1 MASFPNRRAL
11 LGLSIALLSATG
23 AARAAEAESEGQAT
37 RPVLDMAIEEVVVT
51 ARQYN
56 AAAQLTDERIVDDAV
71 TDLLGAEAISRVG
84 DSNVAVALQRVPGL
98 SLVNGQFI
106 YVRGL
111 GERYSQTTVNGASV
125 PSVDLSRNVV
135 PLDLFPSFIVESLAV
150 QKSYSA
156 DRQAAFGGGAI
167 DIRTKRI
174 PDGFVA
180 GLQLGSAVNDANDD
194 EVLTY
199 AGGGED
205 NQGQDDGNRAFSPR
219 LREALDQYQGNVSVQ
234 NILTRLRGTTQPNAT
249 LADAQAINRQLAT
262 YLKRDV
268 SVLEKDTPF
277 DRNIRGYLGN
287 SFFVSDDLEIGGL
300 AAGGYSNQ
308 WRETTR
314 TGRNFVF
321 PDEETDERVQATQQ
335 VNMTGNAAVGLRYLE
350 EHEVSATAIYLRNTE
365 DDTYQRTFFNENR
378 RRSSGN
384 GFGEVGLRFEERDVL
399 ITQYEGTHRFGVSTR
414 SELRDRFSSV
424 LPASLFNMVPED
436 LEFSWF
442 VSDSKA
448 ETSIPSEV
456 TISQQGS
463 TNAAFQL
470 VDPQVVQATQAANYR
485 FTELDDDVLNHGW
498 ELKAP
503 FYLDRAFLEVSGGY
517 NHRRQDRVY
526 EQSQFNLGS
535 LSVADLA
542 SLRGPLGQVFSTENI
557 NNSANDFI
565 FARAGA
571 NNQSY
576 LAGAMTDAYFG
587 QVDFT
592 WDETWRIAAGLRW
605 EKYRQYGLDFD
616 PYGYTAATPIVTTD
630 PQALANAVFQDDDLY
645 PSLSVTYMRPLWAD
659 TFQLRATY
667 AETVVRPDLREITD
681 ASYIDPLT
689 EDLVFGNSGV
699 TPATLSN
706 YDLRAEWFWNSGDS
720 LTVSLFYKD
729 IENPIEFFETTASDT
744 TVAREIV
751 NAESAEVYGVEIEAL
766 KDLGSVAD
774 FLSPF
779 FVQANLTL
787 QDSEIVAGSQA
798 DAPTNDTRELTN
810 ASPWIVNL
818 IVGFDSMDAMH
829 SATLAYNAFDDR
841 LFVAGRNGAPDG
853 FEQARHSVNA
863 TYFFYPTDSLT
874 VQLKASNLLD
884 DPISIERDGIEVLS
898 EKVGRTFSL
907 SVQWELY

>member
-11 LGLSIALLSATG
+11 LGLSIALLSAAG
-23 AARAAEAESEGQAT
+23 AARAAEAEAETA
-37 RPVLDMAIEEVVVT
+37 RPALDLAIEEVVVT

-71 TDLLGAEAISRVG
+71 SDLLGSEAISRVG

-135 PLDLFPSFIVESLAV
+135 PLDLFPSFIVDSLSV

-156 DRQAAFGGGAI
+156 DRQASFGGGAI

-174 PDGFVA
+174 PDGFVG
-180 GLQLGSAVNDANDD
+180 GLQLGSAINDANDD
-194 EVLTY
+194 EVITY

-205 NQGQDDGNRAFSPR
+205 NQGQDDGTRAFSAR
-219 LREALDQYQGNVSVQ
+219 LQEALDQYQGNVSVQ
-234 NILTRLRGTTQPNAT
+234 NILSRLRGTTQPNAT
-249 LADAQAINRQLAT
+249 LADAQAVNRQLAT
-262 YLKRDV
+262 YLYRDL

-277 DRNIRGYLGN
+277 DRNIRAYVGN
-287 SFFVSDDLEIGGL
+287 SVFLSDDLEIGGL
-300 AAGGYSNQ
+300 AAGGYTNQ

-314 TGRNFVF
+314 LSRNFLF
-321 PDEETDERVQATQQ
+321 PEEETDERLQATQQ
-335 VNMTGNAAVGLRYLE
+335 VNMTGNASLGLRYLE

-378 RRSSGN
+378 RRSSGL
-384 GFGEVGLRFEERDVL
+384 GFGEVGFRFEERDVL
-399 ITQYEGTHRFGVSTR
+399 IMQYEGNHRFGAATR
-414 SELRDRFSSV
+414 GELKDRFGSL
-424 LPASLFNMVPED
+424 LPASLFDLVPED
-436 LEFSWF
+436 LEFNWF

-456 TISQQGS
+456 TIGQQGVI
-463 TNAAFQL
+463 NEFFQL
-470 VDPQVVQATQAANYR
+470 VDPQVIQATQAANYR

-503 FYLDRAFLEVSGGY
+503 FYLDRVFLEVSGGY

-535 LSVADLA
+535 LSVANLET
-542 SLRGPLGQVFSTENI
+542 LRGPFGEVFSTRNI
-557 NNSANDFI
+557 NDTANDFI

-576 LAGAMTDAYFG
+576 LAGTMTDAYFG
-587 QVDFT
+587 QVDVT
-592 WDETWRIAAGLRW
+592 LDDTWRLAAGLRW

-616 PYGYTAATPIVTTD
+616 PFGYSAATPIVSTD
-630 PQALANAVFQDDDLY
+630 PEVLANAVFQDDDLY
-645 PSLSVTYMRPLWAD
+645 PSLSLTYMRPFWAD

-699 TPATLSN
+699 TPATLTN

-729 IENPIEFFETTASDT
+729 IENPLEFFETTASDT

-751 NAESAEVYGVEIEAL
+751 NAASAEVYGVEFEVL

-779 FVQANLTL
+779 FLQGNITL
-787 QDSEIVAGSQA
+787 QDSEIVAGAQA

-810 ASPWIVNL
+810 ASPWIVNM
-818 IVGFDSMDAMH
+818 IVGYDSMDARH
-829 SATLAYNAFDDR
+829 SATIAYNAFDDR

-853 FEQARHSVNA
+853 FEQTRHSINA
-863 TYFFYPTDSLT
+863 TYFFYPTDNLT

-884 DPISIERDGIEVLS
+884 DPISIEREGVETLN

>member
-11 LGLSIALLSATG
+11 LGLSIALLSAAG
-23 AARAAEAESEGQAT
+23 AARAAEAEAENA
-37 RPVLDMAIEEVVVT
+37 RPALDLAIEEVVVT

-71 TDLLGAEAISRVG
+71 SDLLGSEAISRVG

-135 PLDLFPSFIVESLAV
+135 PLDLFPSFIVDSLSV

-156 DRQAAFGGGAI
+156 DRQASFGGGAI

-174 PDGFVA
+174 PDGFVG
-180 GLQLGSAVNDANDD
+180 GLQLGSAINDANDD

-205 NQGQDDGNRAFSPR
+205 NQGQDDGTRAFSPR
-219 LREALDQYQGNVSVQ
+219 LQEALDQYQGNVSVQ
-234 NILTRLRGTTQPNAT
+234 NILSRLRGTTKPNAT

-262 YLKRDV
+262 YLYRDL

-277 DRNIRGYLGN
+277 DRNIRAYVGN
-287 SFFVSDDLEIGGL
+287 SVFLSDDLEIGGL
-300 AAGGYSNQ
+300 AAGGYTNQ

-314 TGRNFVF
+314 LSRNFLF
-321 PDEETDERVQATQQ
+321 PEEETDERLQATQQ
-335 VNMTGNAAVGLRYLE
+335 VNMTGNASLGLRYLE

-378 RRSSGN
+378 RRSSGL
-384 GFGEVGLRFEERDVL
+384 GFGEVGFRFEERDVL
-399 ITQYEGTHRFGVSTR
+399 IMQYEGKHRFGASTR
-414 SELRDRFSSV
+414 GELKDRFGSL
-424 LPASLFNMVPED
+424 LPASLFDLVPED
-436 LEFSWF
+436 LEFNWF

-456 TISQQGS
+456 TIGQQGV
-463 TNAAFQL
+463 TNESFQL
-470 VDPQVVQATQAANYR
+470 VDPQVIQATQAANYR

-503 FYLDRAFLEVSGGY
+503 FYLDRVFLEVSGGY

-535 LSVADLA
+535 LSVANLET
-542 SLRGPLGQVFSTENI
+542 LRGPFGEVFSTRNI
-557 NNSANDFI
+557 NDTANDFI

-576 LAGAMTDAYFG
+576 LAGTMTDAYFG
-587 QVDFT
+587 QVDVT
-592 WDETWRIAAGLRW
+592 LDDTWRLAAGLRW

-616 PYGYTAATPIVTTD
+616 PFGYSAATPIVSTD
-630 PQALANAVFQDDDLY
+630 PEVLANAVFQDDDLY
-645 PSLSVTYMRPLWAD
+645 PSLSLTYMRPFWAD

-699 TPATLSN
+699 TPATLTN

-751 NAESAEVYGVEIEAL
+751 NAASAEVYGVEFEVL

-779 FVQANLTL
+779 FIQGNITL
-787 QDSEIVAGSQA
+787 QDSEIVAGAQA

-810 ASPWIVNL
+810 ASPWIVNM
-818 IVGFDSMDAMH
+818 IVGYDSMDARH
-829 SATLAYNAFDDR
+829 SATIAYNAFDDR

-853 FEQARHSVNA
+853 FEQTRHSINA
-863 TYFFYPTDSLT
+863 TYFFYPTDNLT

-884 DPISIERDGIEVLS
+884 DPISIEREGVETLN

>member
-23 AARAAEAESEGQAT
+23 AARAAEAEAENA
-37 RPVLDMAIEEVVVT
+37 RPAQDLAIEEVVVT

-71 TDLLGAEAISRVG
+71 SDLLGSEAISRVG

-135 PLDLFPSFIVESLAV
+135 PLDLFPSFIVDSLSV

-156 DRQAAFGGGAI
+156 DRQASFGGGAI

-174 PDGFVA
+174 PDGFVG
-180 GLQLGSAVNDANDD
+180 GLQLGSAINSANDG

-205 NQGQDDGNRAFSPR
+205 NQGQDDGTRALSPR
-219 LREALDQYQGNVSVQ
+219 LQEALDQYQGNVSVQ
-234 NILTRLRGTTQPNAT
+234 NILSRLRGTTQPDAT
-249 LADAQAINRQLAT
+249 LADAQAINRLLGT
-262 YLKRDV
+262 YLYRDL

-287 SFFVSDDLEIGGL
+287 SMLLSDDLEIGGL
-300 AAGGYSNQ
+300 AAGGYTNQ

-314 TGRNFVF
+314 LGRNFLF
-321 PDEETDERVQATQQ
+321 PEEETDERLQATQQ
-335 VNMTGNAAVGLRYLE
+335 VNMTGNASLGLRYLE

-378 RRSSGN
+378 RRSSGL
-384 GFGEVGLRFEERDVL
+384 GFGEVGFRFEERDVL
-399 ITQYEGTHRFGVSTR
+399 IMQYEGNHRVGAATR
-414 SELRDRFSSV
+414 SELKDRFGSL
-424 LPASLFNMVPED
+424 LPASLFDLVPED
-436 LEFSWF
+436 LEFNWF
-442 VSDSKA
+442 ISDSKA
-448 ETSIPSEV
+448 ETSIPNEV
-456 TISQQGS
+456 TISQQGP
-463 TNAAFQL
+463 TNDFFQL

-503 FYLDRAFLEVSGGY
+503 FYFDRIYFEVSGGY

-535 LSVADLA
+535 LSVANLET
-542 SLRGPLGQVFSTENI
+542 LRGPLGGVFSTRNI
-557 NNSANDFI
+557 NDTANDFI

-576 LAGAMTDAYFG
+576 LAGTMTDAYFG
-587 QVDFT
+587 QVDMTFA
-592 WDETWRIAAGLRW
+592 ETWRLAAGLRW

-616 PYGYTAATPIVTTD
+616 PFGYSPATPIISTD
-630 PQALANAVFQDDDLY
+630 PEVLANAVFQDDDLY
-645 PSLSVTYMRPLWAD
+645 PSLSLTYMRPFWAD

-699 TPATLSN
+699 TPATLTN

-751 NAESAEVYGVEIEAL
+751 NAASAEVYGVEFEVL
-766 KDLGSVAD
+766 KDLGSVAN

-779 FVQANLTL
+779 FLQGNITL
-787 QDSEIVAGSQA
+787 QDSEIVAGGRA

-818 IVGFDSMDAMH
+818 IVGYDSMDAKH
-829 SATLAYNAFDDR
+829 SATVAYNAFDDR

-853 FEQARHSVNA
+853 FEQTRHSINA

-884 DPISIERDGIEVLS
+884 DPISIEREGVETLN
-898 EKVGRTFSL
+898 EKIGRTFSL

>member
-11 LGLSIALLSATG
+11 LGLSIALLSAAG
-23 AARAAEAESEGQAT
+23 AARAAEAEAEAG
-37 RPVLDMAIEEVVVT
+37 RPAQDLAIEEVVVT

-71 TDLLGAEAISRVG
+71 SDLLGSEAISRVG

-98 SLVNGQFI
+98 SLVNGQFV

-135 PLDLFPSFIVESLAV
+135 PLDLFPSFIVDSLAV

-156 DRQAAFGGGAI
+156 DRQASFGGGAI

-174 PDGFVA
+174 PDGFVG
-180 GLQLGSAVNDANDD
+180 GLQLGSAINSANDG

-205 NQGQDDGNRAFSPR
+205 NQGQDDGTRALSPR
-219 LREALDQYQGNVSVQ
+219 LQEALDQYQGNVSVQ
-234 NILTRLRGTTQPNAT
+234 NILSRLRGTTQPNAT
-249 LADAQAINRQLAT
+249 LADAQAINRLLGT
-262 YLKRDV
+262 YLYRDL

-287 SFFVSDDLEIGGL
+287 SMLLSDDLEIGGL
-300 AAGGYSNQ
+300 AAGGYTNQ

-314 TGRNFVF
+314 LGRNFLF
-321 PDEETDERVQATQQ
+321 PEEETDERLQATQQ
-335 VNMTGNAAVGLRYLE
+335 VNMTGNASLGLRYLE

-378 RRSSGN
+378 RRSSGL
-384 GFGEVGLRFEERDVL
+384 GFGEVGFRFEERDVL
-399 ITQYEGTHRFGVSTR
+399 IMQYEGNHRVGAATR
-414 SELRDRFSSV
+414 SELKDRFGSL
-424 LPASLFNMVPED
+424 LPASLFDLVPED
-436 LEFSWF
+436 LEFNWF
-442 VSDSKA
+442 ISDSKA
-448 ETSIPSEV
+448 ETSIPNEV
-456 TISQQGS
+456 TISQQGP
-463 TNAAFQL
+463 TNDFFQL

-503 FYLDRAFLEVSGGY
+503 FYFDRIYLEVSGGY

-535 LSVADLA
+535 LSVANLET
-542 SLRGPLGQVFSTENI
+542 LRGPLGEVFSTRNI
-557 NNSANDFI
+557 NDTANDFI

-576 LAGAMTDAYFG
+576 LAGTMTDAYFG
-587 QVDFT
+587 QVDMTFA
-592 WDETWRIAAGLRW
+592 ETWRLAAGLRW

-616 PYGYTAATPIVTTD
+616 PFGYSAATPIISTD
-630 PQALANAVFQDDDLY
+630 PEVLANAVFQDDDLY
-645 PSLSVTYMRPLWAD
+645 PSLSLTYMRPFWAD

-699 TPATLSN
+699 TPATLTN

-720 LTVSLFYKD
+720 LTVSMFYKE

-751 NAESAEVYGVEIEAL
+751 NAASAEVYGVEFEVL
-766 KDLGSVAD
+766 KDLGSVAN

-779 FVQANLTL
+779 FLQGNITL
-787 QDSEIVAGSQA
+787 QDSEIVAGGRA

-818 IVGFDSMDAMH
+818 IVGYDSMDAKH
-829 SATLAYNAFDDR
+829 SATIAYNAFDDR

-853 FEQARHSVNA
+853 FEQTRHSINA

-884 DPISIERDGIEVLS
+884 DPISIEREGVETLN
-898 EKVGRTFSL
+898 EKIGRTFSL

>member
-1 MASFPNRRAL
+1 MVSISQGRAL
-11 LGLSIALLSATG
+11 LGLSIALLSAAG
-23 AARAAEAESEGQAT
+23 AARAAESSAA
-37 RPVLDMAIEEVVVT
+37 PAMDLAIEEVVVT

-56 AAAQLTDERIVDDAV
+56 AAAQLTDERIMDDAV
-71 TDLLGAEAISRVG
+71 SDLLGADSISRVG
-84 DSNVAVALQRVPGL
+84 DSNVAIALQRVPGL
-98 SLVNGQFI
+98 SLVNGQFV

-135 PLDLFPSFIVESLAV
+135 PLDLFPSFIVDSLSV

-156 DRQAAFGGGAI
+156 DRQASFGGGAI

-174 PDGFVA
+174 PNGFVG
-180 GLQLGSAVNDANDD
+180 GLQLGSAFNDANDD
-194 EVLTY
+194 EVITY
-199 AGGGED
+199 AGGGQD
-205 NQGQDDGNRAFSPR
+205 NEGQDDGTRALSPR
-219 LREALDQYQGNVSVQ
+219 LQDALIQYQGNVSVQ
-234 NILTRLRGTTQPNAT
+234 NILSRLRGTTQPNAT
-249 LADAQAINRQLAT
+249 LADAQAVNRQLGS
-262 YLKRDV
+262 YLYRDL

-287 SFFVSDDLEIGGL
+287 SIFLTDDFELGAL

-314 TGRNFVF
+314 LNRSFAF
-321 PDEETDERVQATQQ
+321 PEQRTDERLEATQQ
-335 VNMTGNAAVGLRYLE
+335 VNMTGNAAVGFRYLD

-378 RRSSGN
+378 QRESGN
-384 GFGEVGLRFEERDVL
+384 GFQDVGFRFEERDVL
-399 ITQYEGTHRFGVSTR
+399 ITQYQGNHSIGYNTKQVLKDRFGD
-414 SELRDRFSSV
+414 L
-424 LPASLFNMVPED
+424 LPASLIDFIPEG
-436 LEFSWF
+436 LEYNWF
-442 VSDSKA
+442 YSDSKA

-456 TISQQGS
+456 NISLQGA
-463 TNAAFQL
+463 TDENFQIPN
-470 VDPQVVQATQAANYR
+470 PQVVQSSEAANFR

-498 ELKAP
+498 EVKAP
-503 FYLDRAFLEVSGGY
+503 FYTKRLTLEVSGGY

-526 EQSQFNLGS
+526 VQSQFNLGPLDVAS
-535 LSVADLA
+535 LST
-542 SLRGPLGQVFSTENI
+542 LRGPLGEVFSTANVNSSV
-557 NNSANDFI
+557 NNFVFNRVGS
-565 FARAGA
+565 

-576 LAGAMTDAYFG
+576 IAATMTDAYFG
-587 QVDFT
+587 QFDLT
-592 WDETWRIAAGLRW
+592 LDDTWRIAAGLRW
-605 EKYRQYGLDFD
+605 EKYRQVGLDYD
-616 PYGYTAATPIVTTD
+616 PYGFSATTPVVTTD
-630 PQALANAVFQDDDLY
+630 PERLASNVFQDDDLY
-645 PSLSVTYMRPLWAD
+645 PSLSLTYMRPFWAD
-659 TFQLRATY
+659 TFQLRGTY
-667 AETVVRPDLREITD
+667 SETVVRPDLREITD

-699 TPATLSN
+699 IPATLTN

-751 NAESAEVYGVEIEAL
+751 NAASAEVYGVEFEVL
-766 KDLGSVAD
+766 KDLGSVAS

-779 FVQANLTL
+779 FLQGNITL
-787 QDSEIVAGSQA
+787 QDSEIVAGGRA

-810 ASPWIVNL
+810 ASPWIVNM
-818 IVGFDSMDAMH
+818 IVGYDSMDARH
-829 SATLAYNAFDDR
+829 SATIAYNAFDDR

-853 FEQARHSVNA
+853 FEQTRHSINA
-863 TYFFYPTDSLT
+863 TYFFYPTNNLT

-884 DPISIERDGIEVLS
+884 DPISIEREGVETLN

>member
-11 LGLSIALLSATG
+11 LGLSIALLSAAG
-23 AARAAEAESEGQAT
+23 AARAAEAEAEAG
-37 RPVLDMAIEEVVVT
+37 RPAQDLAIEEVVVT

-71 TDLLGAEAISRVG
+71 SDLLGSEAISRVG

-98 SLVNGQFI
+98 SLVNGQFV

-135 PLDLFPSFIVESLAV
+135 PLDLFPSFIVDSLAV

-156 DRQAAFGGGAI
+156 DRQASFGGGAI

-174 PDGFVA
+174 PDGFVG
-180 GLQLGSAVNDANDD
+180 GLQLGSAINSANDG

-205 NQGQDDGNRAFSPR
+205 NQGQDDGTRALSPR
-219 LREALDQYQGNVSVQ
+219 LQEALDQYQGNVSVQ
-234 NILTRLRGTTQPNAT
+234 NILSRLRGTTQPNAT
-249 LADAQAINRQLAT
+249 LADAQAINRLLGT
-262 YLKRDV
+262 YLYRDL

-287 SFFVSDDLEIGGL
+287 SMLLSDDLEIGGL
-300 AAGGYSNQ
+300 AAGGYTNQ

-314 TGRNFVF
+314 LGRNFLF
-321 PDEETDERVQATQQ
+321 PEEETDERLQATQQ
-335 VNMTGNAAVGLRYLE
+335 VNMTGNASLGLRYLE

-378 RRSSGN
+378 RRSSGL
-384 GFGEVGLRFEERDVL
+384 GFGEVGFRFEERDVL
-399 ITQYEGTHRFGVSTR
+399 IMQYEGNHRVGAATR
-414 SELRDRFSSV
+414 SELKDRFGSL
-424 LPASLFNMVPED
+424 LPASLFDLVPED
-436 LEFSWF
+436 LEFNWF
-442 VSDSKA
+442 ISDSKA
-448 ETSIPSEV
+448 ETSIPNEV
-456 TISQQGS
+456 TISQQGP
-463 TNAAFQL
+463 TNDFFQL

-503 FYLDRAFLEVSGGY
+503 FYFDRIYLEVSGGY

-535 LSVADLA
+535 LSVANLET
-542 SLRGPLGQVFSTENI
+542 LRGPLGEVFSTRNI
-557 NNSANDFI
+557 NDTANDFI

-576 LAGAMTDAYFG
+576 LAGTMTDAYFG
-587 QVDFT
+587 QVDMTFA
-592 WDETWRIAAGLRW
+592 ETWRLAAGLRW

-616 PYGYTAATPIVTTD
+616 PFGYSAATPIISTD
-630 PQALANAVFQDDDLY
+630 PEVLANAVFQDDDLY
-645 PSLSVTYMRPLWAD
+645 PSLSLTYMRPFWAD

-699 TPATLSN
+699 TPATLTN

-751 NAESAEVYGVEIEAL
+751 NAASAEVYGVEFEVL
-766 KDLGSVAD
+766 KDLGSVAN

-779 FVQANLTL
+779 FLQGNITL
-787 QDSEIVAGSQA
+787 QDSEIVAGGRA

-818 IVGFDSMDAMH
+818 IVGYDSMDAKH
-829 SATLAYNAFDDR
+829 SATVAYNAFDDR

-853 FEQARHSVNA
+853 FEQARHSINA

-884 DPISIERDGIEVLS
+884 DPISIEREGVETLN
-898 EKVGRTFSL
+898 EKIGRTFSL

>member
-11 LGLSIALLSATG
+11 LGLSIALLSAAG
-23 AARAAEAESEGQAT
+23 AARAAEAEAEAG
-37 RPVLDMAIEEVVVT
+37 RPAQDLAIEEVVVT

-71 TDLLGAEAISRVG
+71 SDLLGSEAISRVG

-98 SLVNGQFI
+98 SLVNGQFV

-135 PLDLFPSFIVESLAV
+135 PLDLFPSFIVDSLAV

-156 DRQAAFGGGAI
+156 DRQASFGGGAI

-174 PDGFVA
+174 PDGFVG
-180 GLQLGSAVNDANDD
+180 GLQLGSAINSANDG

-205 NQGQDDGNRAFSPR
+205 NQGQDDGTRALSPR
-219 LREALDQYQGNVSVQ
+219 LQEALDQYQGNVSVQ
-234 NILTRLRGTTQPNAT
+234 NILSRLRGTTQPNAT
-249 LADAQAINRQLAT
+249 LADAQAINRLLGT
-262 YLKRDV
+262 YLYRDL

-287 SFFVSDDLEIGGL
+287 SMLLSDDLEIGGL
-300 AAGGYSNQ
+300 AAGGYTNQ

-314 TGRNFVF
+314 LGRNFLF
-321 PDEETDERVQATQQ
+321 PEEETDERLQATQQ
-335 VNMTGNAAVGLRYLE
+335 VNMTGNASLGLRYLE

-378 RRSSGN
+378 RRSSGL
-384 GFGEVGLRFEERDVL
+384 GFGEVGFRFEERDVL
-399 ITQYEGTHRFGVSTR
+399 IMQYEGNHRVGAATR
-414 SELRDRFSSV
+414 SELKDRFGSL
-424 LPASLFNMVPED
+424 LPASLFDLVPED
-436 LEFSWF
+436 LEFNWF
-442 VSDSKA
+442 ISDSKA
-448 ETSIPSEV
+448 ETSIPNEV
-456 TISQQGS
+456 TISQQGP
-463 TNAAFQL
+463 TNDFFQL

-503 FYLDRAFLEVSGGY
+503 FYFDRIYLEVSGGY

-535 LSVADLA
+535 LSVANLET
-542 SLRGPLGQVFSTENI
+542 LRGPLGEVFSTRNI
-557 NNSANDFI
+557 NDTANDFI

-576 LAGAMTDAYFG
+576 LAGTMTDAYFG
-587 QVDFT
+587 QVDMTFA
-592 WDETWRIAAGLRW
+592 ETWRLAAGLRW

-616 PYGYTAATPIVTTD
+616 PFGYSAATPIISTD
-630 PQALANAVFQDDDLY
+630 PEVLANAVFQDDDLY
-645 PSLSVTYMRPLWAD
+645 PSLSLTYMRPFWAD

-699 TPATLSN
+699 TPATLTN

-751 NAESAEVYGVEIEAL
+751 NAASAEVYGVEFEVL
-766 KDLGSVAD
+766 KDLGSVAN

-779 FVQANLTL
+779 FLQGNITL
-787 QDSEIVAGSQA
+787 QDSEIVAGGRA

-818 IVGFDSMDAMH
+818 IVGYDSMDAKH
-829 SATLAYNAFDDR
+829 SATIAYNAFDDR

-853 FEQARHSVNA
+853 FEQTRHSINA

-884 DPISIERDGIEVLS
+884 DPISIEREGVETLN
-898 EKVGRTFSL
+898 EKIGRTFSL

>member
-11 LGLSIALLSATG
+11 LGLSIALLSAAG
-23 AARAAEAESEGQAT
+23 AARAAEAEAEAG
-37 RPVLDMAIEEVVVT
+37 RPAQDLAIEEVVVT

-71 TDLLGAEAISRVG
+71 SDLLGSEAISRVG

-98 SLVNGQFI
+98 SLVNGQFV

-135 PLDLFPSFIVESLAV
+135 PLDLFPSFIVDSLAV

-156 DRQAAFGGGAI
+156 DRQASFGGGAI

-174 PDGFVA
+174 PDGFVG
-180 GLQLGSAVNDANDD
+180 GLQLGSAINSANDG

-205 NQGQDDGNRAFSPR
+205 NQGQDDGTRALSPR
-219 LREALDQYQGNVSVQ
+219 LQEALDQYQGNVSVQ
-234 NILTRLRGTTQPNAT
+234 NILSRLRGTTQPNAT
-249 LADAQAINRQLAT
+249 LADAQAINRLLGT
-262 YLKRDV
+262 YLYRDL

-287 SFFVSDDLEIGGL
+287 SLLLSDDLEIGGL
-300 AAGGYSNQ
+300 AAGGYTNQ

-314 TGRNFVF
+314 LGRNFLF
-321 PDEETDERVQATQQ
+321 PEEETDERLQATQQ
-335 VNMTGNAAVGLRYLE
+335 VNMTGNASLGLRYLE

-378 RRSSGN
+378 RRSSGL
-384 GFGEVGLRFEERDVL
+384 GFGEVGFRFEERDVL
-399 ITQYEGTHRFGVSTR
+399 IMQYEGNHRVGAATR
-414 SELRDRFSSV
+414 SELKDRFGSL
-424 LPASLFNMVPED
+424 LPASLFDLVPED
-436 LEFSWF
+436 LEFNWF
-442 VSDSKA
+442 ISDSKA
-448 ETSIPSEV
+448 ETSIPNEV
-456 TISQQGS
+456 TISQQGP
-463 TNAAFQL
+463 TNDFFQL

-503 FYLDRAFLEVSGGY
+503 FYFDRIYLEVSGGY

-535 LSVADLA
+535 LSVANLET
-542 SLRGPLGQVFSTENI
+542 LRGPLGEVFSTRNI
-557 NNSANDFI
+557 NDTANDFI

-576 LAGAMTDAYFG
+576 LAGTMTDAYFG
-587 QVDFT
+587 QVDMTFA
-592 WDETWRIAAGLRW
+592 ETWRLAAGLRW

-616 PYGYTAATPIVTTD
+616 PFGYSAATPIISTD
-630 PQALANAVFQDDDLY
+630 PEVLANAVFQDDDLY
-645 PSLSVTYMRPLWAD
+645 PSLSLTYMRPFWAD

-699 TPATLSN
+699 TPATLTN

-751 NAESAEVYGVEIEAL
+751 NAASAEVYGVEFEVL
-766 KDLGSVAD
+766 KDLGSVAN

-779 FVQANLTL
+779 FLQGNITL
-787 QDSEIVAGSQA
+787 QDSEIVAGGRA

-818 IVGFDSMDAMH
+818 IVGYDSMDAKH
-829 SATLAYNAFDDR
+829 SATVAYNAFDDR

-853 FEQARHSVNA
+853 FEQTRHSINA

-884 DPISIERDGIEVLS
+884 DPISIEREGVETLN
-898 EKVGRTFSL
+898 EKIGRTFSL

>member
-1 MASFPNRRAL
+1 
-11 LGLSIALLSATG
+11 
-23 AARAAEAESEGQAT
+23 
-37 RPVLDMAIEEVVVT
+37 
-51 ARQYN
+51 
-56 AAAQLTDERIVDDAV
+56 
-71 TDLLGAEAISRVG
+71 
-84 DSNVAVALQRVPGL
+84 
-98 SLVNGQFI
+98 
-106 YVRGL
+106 
-111 GERYSQTTVNGASV
+111 
-125 PSVDLSRNVV
+125 
-135 PLDLFPSFIVESLAV
+135 
-150 QKSYSA
+150 
-156 DRQAAFGGGAI
+156 
-167 DIRTKRI
+167 
-174 PDGFVA
+174 
-180 GLQLGSAVNDANDD
+180 
-194 EVLTY
+194 
-199 AGGGED
+199 
-205 NQGQDDGNRAFSPR
+205 
-219 LREALDQYQGNVSVQ
+219 
-234 NILTRLRGTTQPNAT
+234 
-249 LADAQAINRQLAT
+249 
-262 YLKRDV
+262 
-268 SVLEKDTPF
+268 
-277 DRNIRGYLGN
+277 
-287 SFFVSDDLEIGGL
+287 
-300 AAGGYSNQ
+300 
-308 WRETTR
+308 
-314 TGRNFVF
+314 
-321 PDEETDERVQATQQ
+321 
-335 VNMTGNAAVGLRYLE
+335 LRYLE

-378 RRSSGN
+378 RRSSGL

-399 ITQYEGTHRFGVSTR
+399 ITQYEGSHRYGASTR
-414 SELRDRFSSV
+414 SELRDRFGSL
-424 LPASLFNMVPED
+424 LPASLFDMVPED

-456 TISQQGS
+456 TISQQGA
-463 TNAAFQL
+463 TNEAFQL

-485 FTELDDDVLNHGW
+485 FTELDDDVFNHGW

-526 EQSQFNLGS
+526 AQSQFNLGS

-542 SLRGPLGQVFSTENI
+542 TLRGPLGQVFSTANI
-557 NNSANDFI
+557 NDSANDFI

-576 LAGAMTDAYFG
+576 LAGTMTDAYFG

-616 PYGYTAATPIVTTD
+616 PYGYSAATPIITTD

-645 PSLSVTYMRPLWAD
+645 PSLSVTYMRPFWAD

-779 FVQANLTL
+779 FVQANFTL

-853 FEQARHSVNA
+853 FEQSRHSINA
-863 TYFFYPTDSLT
+863 TYFFYPSDSLT

-884 DPISIERDGIEVLS
+884 DPISIERDGVETLT